1 MDKKH
6 IQIVEHHLEV
16 ERKII
21 HLMLNHLPVISEMI
35 EGGFSPD
42 FFCADHRPIVDAIYK
57 EYSESG
63 HKRLLTRAGYQNYL
77 IEKGITKGNVYVA
90 VQLHDKCFVGT
101 DADADD
107 LGSLKKQLTEAF
119 IARKSQAYL
128 ADFADTCKS
137 KGYLEAAAGLSERL
151 RAAVSLTET
160 RRIFYGAGAD
170 IKDEYLENLAELKKH
185 PELAIRCGMG
195 AVDDPVNVGF
205 RPQHLTLFVADVGGH
220 KCVKHDTKIATSDGS
235 YLLAREACGK
245 TPEFLSLRENSCYKI
260 SPQLS
265 TRVVSNGVK
274 ECFKITTRLG
284 FSSELTGNHPL
295 LTMYGYKQLYELS
308 VGQYVGIVRK
318 MPFGTVNPQDGLAE
332 WLGCM
337 YTDGGTTQPTLTF
350 SNLDDQI
357 VSAMERASRQL
368 GGELKQKTIHGNPV
382 MGDYRIVGL
391 NRISREFGLQGEKA
405 IEKALHPDIYR
416 WDKRS
421 LQLFLRAAYGCDGSL
436 VVSKNNRVSI
446 VYSSSSIELSMGIRD
461 LLLKF
466 GIVATL
472 VSISTDYNGSQ
483 RRSWQVKIRDSNQ
496 IRLFLAD
503 IGFMGYKQDVACVIK
518 DTLPKKGNRSVDLI
532 PPEIWT
538 ILDAKFDYY
547 GKTYY
552 GCRRFLKSGGDQGRG
567 KEGHCGNRGKLIN
580 RNLLVKIAEFLD
592 NDYELMCLA
601 DSDIVWDEI
610 ISIDSIGEHETYDVS
625 MYKDPNFVVDNF
637 ITHNTNMMLNI
648 GLRLAENGHGVLFIP
663 LEMNRLDLMNR
674 IVANRVG
681 IDMTL
686 LANPDKMDDKHF
698 EMISQSDMWEK
709 SQQYFHILD
718 ADERTSVL
726 TLKHEIEN
734 KSAQFKPK
742 VVIIDY
748 VDNLEV
754 DRSSKYGQRHIEIGE
769 ILKALRFLGKK
780 YGFHIISAAQMNR
793 AAIKAWREG
802 KEEAID
808 STAIHGSH
816 QYSADS
822 DTIFGILKVKD
833 EPNRIKLHVIKARHG
848 PQGQTYDLNV
858 DPAHCLITSV
868 SEIEN
873 MLGGTE
879 FDTDDIVDTP
889 EKAIEEKIEEA
900 KESMGID
907 FAGALDDQPDLDDPE
922 EWLN

>member
-42 FFCADHRPIVDAIYK
+42 FFDADHRPIVDAIYR
-57 EYSESG
+57 EHSESG
-63 HKRLLTRAGYQNYL
+63 HKRLLTRTGYQNYL

-137 KGYLEAAAGLSERL
+137 KGYLEAAADLSERL

-170 IKDEYLENLAELKKH
+170 IKDEYMENLAELKKH

-220 KCVKHDTKIATSDGS
+220 K
-235 YLLAREACGK
+235 
-245 TPEFLSLRENSCYKI
+245 
-260 SPQLS
+260 
-265 TRVVSNGVK
+265 
-274 ECFKITTRLG
+274 
-284 FSSELTGNHPL
+284 
-295 LTMYGYKQLYELS
+295 
-308 VGQYVGIVRK
+308 
-318 MPFGTVNPQDGLAE
+318 
-332 WLGCM
+332 
-337 YTDGGTTQPTLTF
+337 
-350 SNLDDQI
+350 
-357 VSAMERASRQL
+357 
-368 GGELKQKTIHGNPV
+368 
-382 MGDYRIVGL
+382 
-391 NRISREFGLQGEKA
+391 
-405 IEKALHPDIYR
+405 
-416 WDKRS
+416 
-421 LQLFLRAAYGCDGSL
+421 
-436 VVSKNNRVSI
+436 
-446 VYSSSSIELSMGIRD
+446 
-461 LLLKF
+461 
-466 GIVATL
+466 
-472 VSISTDYNGSQ
+472 
-483 RRSWQVKIRDSNQ
+483 
-496 IRLFLAD
+496 
-503 IGFMGYKQDVACVIK
+503 
-518 DTLPKKGNRSVDLI
+518 
-532 PPEIWT
+532 
-538 ILDAKFDYY
+538 
-547 GKTYY
+547 
-552 GCRRFLKSGGDQGRG
+552 
-567 KEGHCGNRGKLIN
+567 
-580 RNLLVKIAEFLD
+580 
-592 NDYELMCLA
+592 
-601 DSDIVWDEI
+601 
-610 ISIDSIGEHETYDVS
+610 
-625 MYKDPNFVVDNF
+625 
-637 ITHNTNMMLNI
+637 TNMMLNI

-686 LANPDKMDDKHF
+686 LANPDKLDDKHF

-734 KSAQFKPK
+734 KAAQFKPK

-780 YGFHIISAAQMNR
+780 YGFHVISAAQMNR

-868 SEIEN
+868 SEVEN